1 MLLMLAGSA
10 VQKLMQSLAKEQ
22 EVLMNIGNIAIYT
35 YLAETVLLRVEKK
48 IETNGESSSEL
59 DIAIAKTYF
68 FDLANKIEKAARDA
82 ILSFTDGD
90 ETRMMLMGL
99 KRYTKTEA
107 HNPKEAKQKIAQRLI
122 EKNKYCF

>member
-1 MLLMLAGSA
+1 
-10 VQKLMQSLAKEQ
+10 
-22 EVLMNIGNIAIYT
+22 
-35 YLAETVLLRVEKK
+35 LAETVLLRVEKK